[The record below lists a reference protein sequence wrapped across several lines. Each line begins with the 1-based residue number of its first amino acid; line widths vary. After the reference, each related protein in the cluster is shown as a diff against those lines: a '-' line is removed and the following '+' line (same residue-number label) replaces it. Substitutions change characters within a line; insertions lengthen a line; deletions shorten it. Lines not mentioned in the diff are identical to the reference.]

1 MKLTIA
7 HGKEIFTFLFILIIH
22 LIIKIFESLLVFNHH
37 LSNQREDKMGIANHQ
52 KFLTFFYLLHH

>member
-1 MKLTIA
+1 MKMTIA
-7 HGKEIFTFLFILIIH
+7 HGKEFFTFLFILIIH